1 MAVRGP
7 DQRQRH
13 RLDGKDFLRA
23 MAGSD
28 REREAA
34 MRVIY
39 PELLRRT
46 RSICWRGGLY
56 GNEDVQDILQGTCE
70 AMLRKWPDF
79 RGDGS
84 VYGWAWQIARHLVM
98 DHHRYNGRFIALPD
112 ESDENPSP
120 GMAPFAAHERH
131 EAEQRQCIQQILDQ
145 LEQEKRPR
153 TGAIRTIDMIR
164 FVIEVGSD
172 SQTLANHLGTTVA
185 AARERKRYVLA
196 KFRELCEHFCG
207 HPECRLT

>member
-1 MAVRGP
+1 
-7 DQRQRH
+7 
-13 RLDGKDFLRA
+13 

-28 REREAA
+28 RDREAA
-34 MRVIY
+34 MRAIY

-46 RSICWRGGLY
+46 RSVCWRGGLY
-56 GNEDVQDILQGTCE
+56 ANEDVQDVLQGTCE
-70 AMLRKWPDF
+70 AMLKKWPDY

-98 DHHRYNGRFIALPD
+98 DHHRYSGRFTELPD
-112 ESDENPSP
+112 EPDESP
-120 GMAPFAAHERH
+120 FSASTRSAFDERH
-131 EAEQRQCIQQILDQ
+131 QLEHRQCIRQILDR
-145 LEQEKRPR
+145 LEQEGSARA
-153 TGAIRTIDMIR
+153 GSVRTIDLIR

-172 SQTLANHLGTTVA
+172 SEELAGFLGTTAA

-207 HPECRLT
+207 QSDCRLA